1 MPFSTPQLLIL
12 KRALRTVP
20 AGTRM
25 SEPVVAATAEE
36 AGLTQEQ
43 VCHWVRDIY
52 YYYDTQERMAR
63 FLSESR
69 VSLKCDFK
77 LKL

>member
-1 MPFSTPQLLIL
+1 MPLSTAQLLIL

-43 VCHWVRDIY
+43 VRLWTKNVY
-52 YYYDTQERMAR
+52 EYYDAPERLAR
-63 FLSESR
+63 FLSETR
-69 VSLKCDFK
+69 VSL
-77 LKL
+77 